1 MRIISHGLLSGPNR
15 CLHHGVLRHLGMPW
29 DFVLILAVLGA
40 LVPWRGAV
48 RVRQLLSRPQLS
60 PLDRIKLYVSTIAF
74 QWIAVTVVAWRC
86 AERGLSR
93 ADLGIAHL
101 FHGDLSRTVA
111 VGLGVTALL
120 ALTQMVGF
128 RRLRNQSLPAD
139 SRIRQVITKLMPD
152 SRSDSLVFIALAST
166 VAVCEEFLYRGFAF
180 AAIYRAS
187 GNSTAIALIGSSVLF
202 ALAHSYQGRAGLLNT
217 SLLGLLFAGCRIW
230 TMSLLPAM
238 LAHLVVDLLAGLLI
252 PRAVRKEAAPVEVAV
267 SAVFN

>member
-1 MRIISHGLLSGPNR
+1 M
-15 CLHHGVLRHLGMPW
+15 LRDFGMPW

-40 LVPWRGAV
+40 LVPWRGAM
-48 RVRQLLSRPQLS
+48 RVRQLLSRPQLT
-60 PLDRIKLYVSTIAF
+60 PADRITLYASTIAF
-74 QWIAVTVVAWRC
+74 QWIAVAVVAWRC

-111 VGLGVTALL
+111 VGLGVTSLL
-120 ALTQMVGF
+120 AATQLVGF
-128 RRLRNQSLPAD
+128 RRLRKQSLPAD
-139 SRIRQVITKLMPD
+139 SRIRQVITKLMPEA
-152 SRSDSLVFIALAST
+152 RSDSLVFVALACT

-187 GNSTAIALIGSSVLF
+187 GDSTTIALIGSSVLF

-217 SLLGLLFAGCRIW
+217 FLLGLLFAGCRVW

-252 PRAVRKEAAPVEVAV
+252 PRAVRAEAAPAEK
-267 SAVFN
+267 VFSTVVF